1 MKRVFL
7 SALVVAGLMCSCE
20 KTTEIDMSTEV
31 TMSTSTMTVS
41 NNNVKNGDTIDL
53 TTNVKAVINGKSV
66 LFTVVYYCDD
76 NEIGSSRDSTNNY
89 LFKYVVKDLSIGSHK
104 LTSKASYQEGGAS
117 SSTTA
122 SYSINVI
129 ARKHTV

>member
-1 MKRVFL
+1 MKKVFL
-7 SALVVAGLMCSCE
+7 LAIIATGLMCSCE

-31 TMSTSTMTVS
+31 TVSTSTMSVS
-41 NNNVKNGDTIDL
+41 NNKVKNGDTIDL

-66 LFTVVYYCDD
+66 LFTVIYYCDD

-89 LFKYVVKDLSIGSHK
+89 LYQYVVKDLSVGSHK
-104 LTSKASYQEGGAS
+104 LTSKASYQEGGTS

-122 SYSINVI
+122 TYSINVI
-129 ARKHTV
+129 E

>member
-1 MKRVFL
+1 MKKVFL
-7 SALVVAGLMCSCE
+7 FAIIATGLMCSCE

-31 TMSTSTMTVS
+31 TVSTSTMSVS
-41 NNNVKNGDTIDL
+41 NNKVKNGDTIDL

-89 LFKYVVKDLSIGSHK
+89 LFKYVVKDLSVGSHK

-129 ARKHTV
+129 E

>member
-1 MKRVFL
+1 MKKVFL
-7 SALVVAGLMCSCE
+7 LAIISTGLMCSCE

-31 TMSTSTMTVS
+31 TVSTSTMSVS
-41 NNNVKNGDTIDL
+41 NNKVKNGDTIDL

-89 LFKYVVKDLSIGSHK
+89 LYKYVVKDLSIGSHK

-129 ARKHTV
+129 E

>member
-7 SALVVAGLMCSCE
+7 SAIFVAGLMCSCE
-20 KTTEIDMSTEV
+20 KTTEIDMSTEI

-122 SYSINVI
+122 SYNINVI
-129 ARKHTV
+129 E

>member
-1 MKRVFL
+1 MKKVFL
-7 SALVVAGLMCSCE
+7 LAIIATVLMCSCE

-31 TMSTSTMTVS
+31 TVSTSTMSVS
-41 NNNVKNGDTIDL
+41 NNKVKNGDTIDL
-53 TTNVKAVINGKSV
+53 MTNVKAVINGKSV

-89 LFKYVVKDLSIGSHK
+89 LYKYVVKDLSVGSHK

-122 SYSINVI
+122 TYSINVI
-129 ARKHTV
+129 E

>member
-1 MKRVFL
+1 MKKVFL
-7 SALVVAGLMCSCE
+7 LAIIATGLMCSCE
-20 KTTEIDMSTEV
+20 NTTEIDMSTEV
-31 TMSTSTMTVS
+31 TVSTSTMSVS
-41 NNNVKNGDTIDL
+41 NNKVKNGDTIDL

-89 LFKYVVKDLSIGSHK
+89 LYKYVVKDLSVGSHK

-122 SYSINVI
+122 TYSINVI
-129 ARKHTV
+129 E

>member
-1 MKRVFL
+1 MKKIIL
-7 SALVVAGLMCSCE
+7 SAIIATGLMCSCE

-76 NEIGSSRDSTNNY
+76 NEIGSSKDSTNNY

-122 SYSINVI
+122 SYTINI
-129 ARKHTV
+129 IE

>member
-1 MKRVFL
+1 MKKVFL
-7 SALVVAGLMCSCE
+7 LAIIATGLMCSCE

-31 TMSTSTMTVS
+31 TVSTSTMSVS
-41 NNNVKNGDTIDL
+41 NNKVKNGDTIDL
-53 TTNVKAVINGKSV
+53 MTNVKAVINGKSV

-89 LFKYVVKDLSIGSHK
+89 LYKYVVKDLSVGSHK

-122 SYSINVI
+122 TYSINVI
-129 ARKHTV
+129 E

>member
-7 SALVVAGLMCSCE
+7 SAIVVAGLMCSCE
-20 KTTEIDMSTEV
+20 KTTEIDMSTEI

-122 SYSINVI
+122 SYNINVI
-129 ARKHTV
+129 E

>member
-1 MKRVFL
+1 MKKVFL
-7 SALVVAGLMCSCE
+7 FAIIATGLMCSCE

-31 TMSTSTMTVS
+31 TVSTSTMSVS
-41 NNNVKNGDTIDL
+41 NNKVKNGDTIDL

-89 LFKYVVKDLSIGSHK
+89 LYKYVVKDLSVGSHK

-122 SYSINVI
+122 TYSINVI
-129 ARKHTV
+129 E

>member
-1 MKRVFL
+1 
-7 SALVVAGLMCSCE
+7 MCSCE
-20 KTTEIDMSTEV
+20 KTTEIDMSTEI

-122 SYSINVI
+122 SYNINVI
-129 ARKHTV
+129 E

>member
-7 SALVVAGLMCSCE
+7 STVVVAGLMCSCE

-89 LFKYVVKDLSIGSHK
+89 LFKYVVKDLSVGSHK

-129 ARKHTV
+129 E

>member
-1 MKRVFL
+1 MKKVFL
-7 SALVVAGLMCSCE
+7 LAIIATGLMCSCE

-31 TMSTSTMTVS
+31 TVSTSTMSVS
-41 NNNVKNGDTIDL
+41 NNKVKNGDTIDL

-89 LFKYVVKDLSIGSHK
+89 LYKYVVKDLSVCSHK

-122 SYSINVI
+122 TYSINVI
-129 ARKHTV
+129 E

>member
-7 SALVVAGLMCSCE
+7 SAIFVAGLMCSCE
-20 KTTEIDMSTEV
+20 KTTEIDMSTEI

-76 NEIGSSRDSTNNY
+76 NEIGSSKDSTNNY

-122 SYSINVI
+122 SYNINVI
-129 ARKHTV
+129 E

>member
-53 TTNVKAVINGKSV
+53 TTNVKAVINDKSV

-104 LTSKASYQEGGAS
+104 LTSKASYQEGGVS

-122 SYSINVI
+122 SYNINVI
-129 ARKHTV
+129 E

>member
-1 MKRVFL
+1 MKKVFL
-7 SALVVAGLMCSCE
+7 LAIIATGLMCSCE

-31 TMSTSTMTVS
+31 TVSTSTMSVS
-41 NNNVKNGDTIDL
+41 NNKVKNGDTIDL

-89 LFKYVVKDLSIGSHK
+89 LYKYVVKDLSVGSHK

-129 ARKHTV
+129 E

>member
-7 SALVVAGLMCSCE
+7 SAIVVAGLMCSCE

-122 SYSINVI
+122 SYNINVI
-129 ARKHTV
+129 E

>member
-129 ARKHTV
+129 E

>member
-1 MKRVFL
+1 MKKVFL
-7 SALVVAGLMCSCE
+7 SAIVLAGLMCSCE

-31 TMSTSTMTVS
+31 IVSTSTMTVS

-89 LFKYVVKDLSIGSHK
+89 LFKYVVKDLSVGSHK
-104 LTSKASYQEGGAS
+104 LTSKASYQCGALS
-117 SSTTA
+117 SITA

-129 ARKHTV
+129 E

>member
-1 MKRVFL
+1 MKKVFL
-7 SALVVAGLMCSCE
+7 LAIIATGLMCSCE

-31 TMSTSTMTVS
+31 TVSTSTMSVS
-41 NNNVKNGDTIDL
+41 NNKVKNGDTIDL

-122 SYSINVI
+122 SYNINVI
-129 ARKHTV
+129 E

>member
-7 SALVVAGLMCSCE
+7 SAIVVAGLMCSCE

-31 TMSTSTMTVS
+31 TMSTSTMKVS
-41 NNNVKNGDTIDL
+41 NNNVKNGDIIDL

-76 NEIGSSRDSTNNY
+76 NEIGSSRDSTKNY
-89 LFKYVVKDLSIGSHK
+89 LFKYVVKDLSVGTHK

-129 ARKHTV
+129 E

>member
-1 MKRVFL
+1 MKKIIL
-7 SALVVAGLMCSCE
+7 SAFIATGLMCSCE

-76 NEIGSSRDSTNNY
+76 NEIGSSKDSTNNY

-122 SYSINVI
+122 SYTINI
-129 ARKHTV
+129 IE

>member
-1 MKRVFL
+1 MKKVFL
-7 SALVVAGLMCSCE
+7 FAIIATGLMCSCE

-129 ARKHTV
+129 E

>member
-1 MKRVFL
+1 MKKVLL
-7 SALVVAGLMCSCE
+7 SAIIATGLMCSCE
-20 KTTEIDMSTEV
+20 KTTDIDMSSKV
-31 TMSTSTMTVS
+31 SMSISTMSVS
-41 NNNVKNGDTIDL
+41 NNKVKNGDAIDL
-53 TTNVKAVINGKSV
+53 TTNVKAVVNGKSI

-89 LFKYVVKDLSIGSHK
+89 LFRYVIKDLSVGSHK

-129 ARKHTV
+129 E

>member
-1 MKRVFL
+1 MKKIIL
-7 SALVVAGLMCSCE
+7 SAIIATGLMCSCE
-20 KTTEIDMSTEV
+20 NTTEIDMSTEV
-31 TMSTSTMTVS
+31 TVSTSTMSVS
-41 NNNVKNGDTIDL
+41 NNKVKNGDTIDL

-89 LFKYVVKDLSIGSHK
+89 LYKYVVKDLSVGSHK

-122 SYSINVI
+122 TYSINVI
-129 ARKHTV
+129 E

>member
-1 MKRVFL
+1 MKKVFL
-7 SALVVAGLMCSCE
+7 LAIIATGLMCSCE

-31 TMSTSTMTVS
+31 TVSTFTMSVS
-41 NNNVKNGDTIDL
+41 NNKVKNGDTIDL

-89 LFKYVVKDLSIGSHK
+89 LYKYVVKDLSVGSHK

-122 SYSINVI
+122 TYSINVI
-129 ARKHTV
+129 E

>member
-1 MKRVFL
+1 MKKVFL
-7 SALVVAGLMCSCE
+7 FAIIATGLMCSCE
-20 KTTEIDMSTEV
+20 KTTEIGMSTEV
-31 TMSTSTMTVS
+31 TVSTFTMSVS
-41 NNNVKNGDTIDL
+41 NNKVKNGDTIDL

-89 LFKYVVKDLSIGSHK
+89 LFKYVVKDLSVGSHK

-129 ARKHTV
+129 E

>member
-1 MKRVFL
+1 MKKVFL
-7 SALVVAGLMCSCE
+7 SAIVLAGLMCSCE

-31 TMSTSTMTVS
+31 IVSTSTMTVS

-89 LFKYVVKDLSIGSHK
+89 LFKYVVKDLSVGSHK
-104 LTSKASYQEGGAS
+104 LTSKASYQGGALS
-117 SSTTA
+117 SITA

-129 ARKHTV
+129 E

>member
-1 MKRVFL
+1 MKKVFL
-7 SALVVAGLMCSCE
+7 LAIIATGLMCSCE

-31 TMSTSTMTVS
+31 TVSTSTMSVS
-41 NNNVKNGDTIDL
+41 NNKVKNGDTIDL

-66 LFTVVYYCDD
+66 LFNVVYYCDE

-89 LFKYVVKDLSIGSHK
+89 LFKYVVKDLSVGSHK

-122 SYSINVI
+122 SYNINVI
-129 ARKHTV
+129 E

>member
-1 MKRVFL
+1 MKKILL
-7 SALVVAGLMCSCE
+7 SAIIATGLICSCE

-31 TMSTSTMTVS
+31 TVSTSTMSVS
-41 NNNVKNGDTIDL
+41 NNKVKNGDTIDL

-89 LFKYVVKDLSIGSHK
+89 LFKYVVKDLSVGSHK

-122 SYSINVI
+122 SYSIIVI
-129 ARKHTV
+129 E

>member
-1 MKRVFL
+1 MKKVFL
-7 SALVVAGLMCSCE
+7 SAIVVAGLMCSCE

-53 TTNVKAVINGKSV
+53 RTNIKAVINGKSV

-76 NEIGSSRDSTNNY
+76 NEIGNSRDSTNNY

-122 SYSINVI
+122 SYNINVI
-129 ARKHTV
+129 E